1 MLTEK
6 EYTTARAQL
15 LAYTDASE
23 KWMTENK
30 TRGIPGAVRDT
41 FPFADVVTNE
51 LRSQIEV
58 YEFMNDKPE
67 KYFAYV
73 NDVSGQLTTWTGE
86 PLGVVSYWGTEWCS
100 NMGDHRQSITVNAI
114 NGIKYFGT
122 FYKSSG
128 TYARLKAAKV

>member
-1 MLTEK
+1 MTEK
-6 EYTTARAQL
+6 EYISAKAQL

-30 TRGIPGAVRDT
+30 TRGIPGDVREQ

-58 YEFMNDKPE
+58 YEFMHEKPE

-73 NDVSGQLTTWTGE
+73 NGVSGQLTTWTGE
-86 PLGVVSYWGTEWCS
+86 PLGTVSWWGTEWRS
-100 NMGDHRQSITVNAI
+100 NMGDARQAITVNAI
-114 NGIKYFGT
+114 NGVKYFGT
-122 FYKSSG
+122 FYKG
-128 TYARLKAAKV
+128 AGDYARLKASKV